1 MCAELTASCM
11 STGQPRYYLL
21 LTGIHRF
28 LAPLFTSIAN
38 LLGTSTPPT
47 AMIQLKPGIPPASLS
62 KPSHSAARRKNRM
75 ERKKNGGLRFKRV
88 FSDPAIAPFDQIEW
102 GRRTAEITDDGGRVI
117 FKQEDIEVPKNWSAL
132 ATKIAVSK
140 YFYGDIANGT
150 DPYKGGRETSV
161 RQLIHRV
168 TRTITDCGIADSYFA
183 DAEAAET
190 FYDEL
195 TWLCLNQHGAF
206 NSPVWFN
213 VGLYHQYGV
222 GKGAGAGNYF
232 YNSETGEAERAT
244 SQYEYPQGSACFI
257 QSVGD
262 TMEDIMRLA
271 TSEAMLF
278 KFGSGTGTDLSSL
291 RSTREKL
298 SGGGKP
304 SGPLS
309 FLKVYDKIANVVKS
323 GGKTRRAAKMNT
335 LKDWHPDIEEFIDA
349 KQNEEKKAWALIEQG
364 YDGSYNGDAY
374 GSVMYQN
381 ENLSVRVSD
390 EFMNAAVD
398 GREWVTKNVR
408 DGSPCDKKDARGLL
422 RKIAEGTYIC
432 GDPGMQFD
440 STIHKW
446 HTCKGTGRQNSTN
459 PCSEYLFPDNTA
471 CNLAS
476 LNLMKF
482 KGEDEVFDVERFKAA
497 VRLFITAQEILV
509 DNASY
514 PIKEIAENSH
524 IFRTLGLGYAN
535 LGSLIMSYGYGY
547 DTVEG
552 RALCGAI
559 TAIMT
564 GEAYEQSALLA
575 KTMGPFPGYREA
587 RCSGVSKPAAK
598 DNVASMLEVI
608 ELHREAVEEIPD
620 VEEFGYLKK
629 EATRAWDRATDLGKR
644 HGYRNAQVTVL
655 APTGTISFLMDCDT
669 TGIEPDIALVKYKL
683 LAGGGMLK
691 IVNQTIRPALEH
703 LGYAEDEI
711 ARSIEHVDLFD
722 TIEDAT
728 PGADHSA
735 VLAGRAE
742 AGRFYPTPLRA
753 EHLPIFDCAFRA
765 HLGERSLHYM
775 AHLRMMAAAQPFL
788 SGAISKTVNMP
799 ENATVDDIMN
809 TYVEGWRLGLKSI
822 AIYRDGSKRS
832 APLNTRKTRDMGAF
846 DGAMDVI
853 AKPEEL
859 QKLILELEEEIAML
873 RSRLDQPIRHRMPDT
888 RMSLTHRFEIAGH
901 EGYITVGLYEDGQPG
916 ELLITMWKEGST
928 IGGLMD
934 TVGTLTSIAL
944 QYGVPL
950 ESLVKKF
957 AYQRFEPSGFTKN
970 PDIRNATSITD
981 YVFRYLGCQFIKG
994 YKEATSPNRAQPEF
1008 PLKEIAEM
1016 EKKAIN
1022 RPVAELPRTAEK
1034 ELIDVITSHSPGEG
1048 NPKVITTG
1056 YTYADR
1062 VKEALGNMFMDIVCS
1077 HCGSDKVIR
1086 AGACGVCTECGTSQ
1100 GCS

>member
-1 MCAELTASCM
+1 
-11 STGQPRYYLL
+11 
-21 LTGIHRF
+21 
-28 LAPLFTSIAN
+28 
-38 LLGTSTPPT
+38 
-47 AMIQLKPGIPPASLS
+47 MIQLKPGIQPSSLTNPRKS
-62 KPSHSAARRKNRM
+62 SRRGKSSAV
-75 ERKKNGGLRFKRV
+75 KKKSSGLKFERV
-88 FSDPAIAPFDQIEW
+88 FSDVATSPFDQVEW
-102 GRRTAEITDDGGRVI
+102 ERRTAEITDDSGKVI
-117 FKQEDIEVPKNWSAL
+117 FRQEEVEVPKTWSAL

-140 YFYGDIANGT
+140 YFYGDIANGAN
-150 DPYKGGRETSV
+150 PHKGGRESSV

-168 TRTITDCGIADSYFA
+168 TRTITNWGLADGYFS
-183 DAEAAET
+183 DAETAQT

-195 TWLCLNQHGAF
+195 TWLCLNQYAAF

-213 VGLYHQYGV
+213 VGLYHEYGI
-222 GKGAGAGNYF
+222 GKGAGEGNYF
-232 YNSETGEAERAT
+232 YNRELGRAQRAAT
-244 SQYEYPQGSACFI
+244 QYEYPQGSACFI
-257 QSVGD
+257 QSVDD

-271 TSEAMLF
+271 MSEAMLF

-309 FLKVYDKIANVVKS
+309 FLKVYDQVANVVKS

-349 KQNEEKKAWALIEQG
+349 KQKEEKKAWALIEQG

-390 EFMNAAVD
+390 QFMEAALE
-398 GREWVTKNVR
+398 GRAWWTRRVR
-408 DGSPCDKKDARGLL
+408 DGQPCERKDAKGLL
-422 RKIAEGTYIC
+422 RKIAEGTHVC

-440 STIHKW
+440 TTIHKW

-459 PCSEYLFPDNTA
+459 PCSEYLFLDNTA

-482 KGEDEVFDVERFKAA
+482 KAADGQFDIERFKAA
-497 VRLFITAQEILV
+497 VRILITAQEILV

-514 PIKEIAENSH
+514 PVKEIAENSH
-524 IFRTLGLGYAN
+524 IFRTLGLGYSN

-547 DTVEG
+547 DSVEG
-552 RALCGAI
+552 RALCGAV

-575 KTMGPFPGYREA
+575 RTMGSFPGYHDA
-587 RCSGVSKPAAK
+587 RASGVPKPAAR
-598 DNVASMLEVI
+598 DNVSSMLEVI
-608 ELHREAVEEIPD
+608 DLHRCAVNEIPHVDEFAYLKEEAVKTWE
-620 VEEFGYLKK
+620 
-629 EATRAWDRATDLGKR
+629 RAARLGRR

-669 TGIEPDIALVKYKL
+669 TGIEPDLALVKYKL

-691 IVNQTIRPALEH
+691 IVNQTIKPALEK
-703 LGYAEDEI
+703 LQYNSEEI
-711 ARSIEHVDLFD
+711 ERIIAHIDAFD
-722 TIEDAT
+722 TIEDV
-728 PGADHSA
+728 PDADGSTISSG
-735 VLAGRAE
+735 VK
-742 AGRFYPTPLRA
+742 P
-753 EHLPIFDCAFRA
+753 EHLPIFDCAFKPHR
-765 HLGERSLHYM
+765 GERSLSYL

-788 SGAISKTVNMP
+788 SGAISKTVNLP
-799 ENATVDDIMN
+799 ESASVEEIMN
-809 TYVEGWRLGLKSI
+809 SYVEGWRLGLKSI
-822 AIYRDGSKRS
+822 AIYREGSKRS
-832 APLNTRKTRDMGAF
+832 APLNTRKTKDMGTNGEVDLAL
-846 DGAMDVI
+846 DVTVDR
-853 AKPEEL
+853 EDF
-859 QKLILELEEEIAML
+859 QQRILELEEELTML
-873 RSRLDQPIRHRMPDT
+873 RGRVDQPIRHRMSNT
-888 RMSLTHRFEIAGH
+888 RMSLTHKFEIAGH
-901 EGYITVGLYEDGQPG
+901 EGYITVGLYEDGEPG
-916 ELLITMWKEGST
+916 ELFIHMAKEGST

-934 TVGTLTSIAL
+934 TVGTLTSVAL

-981 YVFRYLGCQFIKG
+981 YVFRWLGCQFIKG
-994 YKEATSPNRAQPEF
+994 YQEATSPSGGQTEL
-1008 PLKEIAEM
+1008 PLKEIPEM
-1016 EKKAIN
+1016 EKKALN
-1022 RPVAELPRTAEK
+1022 RPVSDLPMTGEK
-1034 ELIDVITSHSPGEG
+1034 ELIDIIGNHSANDSGSQRAANGSSH
-1048 NPKVITTG
+1048 
-1056 YTYADR
+1056 ADR
-1062 VKEALGNMFMDIVCS
+1062 VKEALGNMFMDIICS
-1077 HCGSDKVIR
+1077 VCGSDKVIR

>member
-1 MCAELTASCM
+1 
-11 STGQPRYYLL
+11 
-21 LTGIHRF
+21 
-28 LAPLFTSIAN
+28 
-38 LLGTSTPPT
+38 
-47 AMIQLKPGIPPASLS
+47 MIQLKPGIPPASLN
-62 KPSHSAARRKNRM
+62 KPSRSAAHRKNRT
-75 ERKKNGGLRFKRV
+75 ESKKNGGLRFKRV
-88 FSDPAIAPFDQIEW
+88 FSDSAVAPFDQIEW
-102 GRRTAEITDDGGRVI
+102 ERRNAEITDDGGKVI

-168 TRTITDCGIADSYFA
+168 TRTITDCGIADGYFA

-195 TWLCLNQHGAF
+195 TWLCLNQRGAF

-232 YNSETGEAERAT
+232 YNRETGKAERAA

-262 TMEDIMRLA
+262 TMENIMRLA

-309 FLKVYDKIANVVKS
+309 FLKVYDQIANVVKS

-349 KQNEEKKAWALIEQG
+349 KQKEEKKAWALIEQG
-364 YDGSYNGDAY
+364 YDGSYNGEAY

-381 ENLSVRVSD
+381 ENVSVRVSD
-390 EFMNAAVD
+390 EFMDAALEGHEWWTRRVTDGKPCEKKNARV
-398 GREWVTKNVR
+398 
-408 DGSPCDKKDARGLL
+408 LL
-422 RKIAEGTYIC
+422 RKIAEGTWIC

-440 STIHKW
+440 TTIHKW
-446 HTCKGTGRQNSTN
+446 HTCKGTDRQNSTN
-459 PCSEYLFPDNTA
+459 PCSEYLFLDNTA

-482 KGEDEVFDVERFKAA
+482 KTADGDFDVERFKAA
-497 VRLFITAQEILV
+497 VRIFITAQEIIV

-547 DTVEG
+547 DSIEG

-564 GEAYEQSALLA
+564 GEAYAQSARLA
-575 KTMGPFPGYREA
+575 RAMEPFPGYRDA
-587 RCSGVSKPAAK
+587 RASGVAKPVAK
-598 DNVASMLEVI
+598 DNVAPMLEVI
-608 ELHREAVEEIPD
+608 ELHRCAAHQISDAKEFAHLKEEAARI
-620 VEEFGYLKK
+620 
-629 EATRAWDRATDLGKR
+629 WDDAAELGKR

-691 IVNQTIRPALEH
+691 IVNQTIKPALEK
-703 LGYAEDEI
+703 LGYGSDEI
-711 ARSIEHVDLFD
+711 GRIVAHIDAFD
-722 TIEDAT
+722 TIEDVT
-728 PGADHSA
+728 DTDGTMISSGLKP
-735 VLAGRAE
+735 
-742 AGRFYPTPLRA
+742 
-753 EHLPIFDCAFRA
+753 EHLPIFDCAFKPFK
-765 HLGERSLHYM
+765 GERSLHYL
-775 AHLRMMAAAQPFL
+775 AHLKMMAAAQPFL
-788 SGAISKTVNMP
+788 SGAISKTVNLP
-799 ENATVDDIMN
+799 ESATVDDIMN
-809 TYVEGWRLGLKSI
+809 SYIEGWRLGLKSI
-822 AIYRDGSKRS
+822 AIYREGSKRS
-832 APLNTRKTRDMGAF
+832 APLNTRKTKDMGATVAAIS
-846 DGAMDVI
+846 DAGGDAL
-853 AKPEEL
+853 ANR
-859 QKLILELEEEIAML
+859 ILELEQDLATL
-873 RSRLDQPIRHRMPDT
+873 RRQIDQPVRHRMPDT
-888 RMSLTHRFEIAGH
+888 RTSLTHKFEIAGH
-901 EGYITVGLYEDGQPG
+901 EGYITVGLYEDRQPG
-916 ELLITMWKEGST
+916 ELFITMSKEGST

-970 PDIRNATSITD
+970 PDIRHATSITD
-981 YVFRYLGCQFIKG
+981 YVFRWLACEFIKG
-994 YKEATSPNRAQPEF
+994 YKEATSPNRSQPDL
-1008 PLKEIAEM
+1008 PLKEIPDI
-1016 EKKAIN
+1016 EKKALN
-1022 RPVAELPRTAEK
+1022 RPVTDLARTGDK
-1034 ELIDVITSHSPGEG
+1034 EIIDVITGHPSNSGNGGASEG
-1048 NPKVITTG
+1048 NGNGTG
-1056 YTYADR
+1056 TSSYR
-1062 VKEALGNMFMDIVCS
+1062 VTIALGSIFMGITCS
-1077 HCGSDKVIR
+1077 VCGSDKVIR

>member
-1 MCAELTASCM
+1 
-11 STGQPRYYLL
+11 
-21 LTGIHRF
+21 
-28 LAPLFTSIAN
+28 
-38 LLGTSTPPT
+38 
-47 AMIQLKPGIPPASLS
+47 MIQLKHGIQPSSLS
-62 KPSHSAARRKNRM
+62 KPRKPSDRHKH
-75 ERKKNGGLRFKRV
+75 RAPKKKSPGLRFQRV
-88 FSDPAIAPFDQIEW
+88 FSDANVAPFEQIEW
-102 GRRTAEITDDGGRVI
+102 ENRTAEITDDGGKVI
-117 FKQEDIEVPKNWSAL
+117 FRQENVEVPKSWSAL

-150 DPYKGGRETSV
+150 DPHKGGRENSV
-161 RQLIHRV
+161 RQLVHRV
-168 TRTITDCGIADSYFA
+168 TRTMADWGMADGYFA
-183 DAEAAET
+183 DAEAAEV

-195 TWLCLNQHGAF
+195 TWICVNQYAAF

-213 VGLYHQYGV
+213 VGLYHEYGV
-222 GKGAGAGNYF
+222 GKHAGAGNYF
-232 YNSETGEAERAT
+232 YDRATGKAERAA

-257 QSVGD
+257 QSVED

-278 KFGSGTGTDLSSL
+278 KYGSGTGTDLTSL

-309 FLKVYDKIANVVKS
+309 FLRVYDQVANVVKS

-349 KQNEEKKAWALIEQG
+349 KQKEEKKAWALIQQG

-390 EFMNAAVD
+390 EFMDAAIE
-398 GREWVTKNVR
+398 GREWWTRRVR
-408 DGSPCDKKDARGLL
+408 DGEPCERKDAHALL
-422 RKIAEGTYIC
+422 RKVAEGTHVC

-440 STIHKW
+440 TTIHKW
-446 HTCKGTGRQNSTN
+446 HTCKGTDRQNSTN
-459 PCSEYLFPDNTA
+459 PCSEYLFLDNTA
-471 CNLAS
+471 CNLSS

-482 KGEDEVFDVERFKAA
+482 KTAEGAFDVERFKAA
-497 VRLFITAQEILV
+497 VRILITAQEIIV

-535 LGSLIMSYGYGY
+535 LGSLIMSYGHGY
-547 DTVEG
+547 DSVEG

-559 TAIMT
+559 TSIMT
-564 GEAYEQSALLA
+564 GEAYEQSARLA
-575 KTMGPFPGYREA
+575 KAMGPFPGYRDSRA
-587 RCSGVSKPAAK
+587 SGVAKPVAK
-598 DNVASMLEVI
+598 DNVATMLEVI
-608 ELHREAVEEIPD
+608 DLHRCAVSQIPD
-620 VEEFGYLKK
+620 ADEFAYLKE
-629 EATRAWDRATDLGKR
+629 EAAKVWESAATLGKR
-644 HGYRNAQVTVL
+644 HGYCNAQVTVL

-691 IVNQTIRPALEH
+691 IVNQTVKPALEK
-703 LGYAEDEI
+703 LDYNSDD
-711 ARSIEHVDLFD
+711 IERIVAHIDAFD
-722 TIEDAT
+722 TIED
-728 PGADHSA
+728 
-735 VLAGRAE
+735 VLDSDGSTISS
-742 AGRFYPTPLRA
+742 GLKP
-753 EHLPIFDCAFRA
+753 EHLSIFDCAFKPFK
-765 HLGERSLHYM
+765 GERSLNYM

-799 ENATVDDIMN
+799 ETATVEEIMS

-822 AIYRDGSKRS
+822 AIYREGSKQS
-832 APLNTRKTRDMGAF
+832 APLNTRKTKDMGSN
-846 DGAMDVI
+846 GDV
-853 AKPEEL
+853 ALATDVMVEREDF
-859 QKLILELEEEIAML
+859 QKRILELEDELNEL
-873 RSRLDQPIRHRMPDT
+873 RGKVDRPVRHRMPDT

-901 EGYITVGLYEDGQPG
+901 EGYITVGLYEDNQPG
-916 ELLITMWKEGST
+916 ELFITMSKEGST

-950 ESLVKKF
+950 ESLAKKF

-981 YVFRYLGCQFIKG
+981 YVFRWLACQFIKG
-994 YKEATSPNRAQPEF
+994 YKEATSPTRGQGELPM
-1008 PLKEIAEM
+1008 KELPEM
-1016 EKKAIN
+1016 EKKALN
-1022 RPVAELPRTAEK
+1022 RPVQDLARTGEK
-1034 ELIDVITSHSPGEG
+1034 ELIDVITSHAPNEGEPQVAPNG
-1048 NPKVITTG
+1048 SSH
-1056 YTYADR
+1056 ADR
-1062 VKEALGNMFMDIVCS
+1062 VQEALGNMFMDIVCS

>member
-1 MCAELTASCM
+1 
-11 STGQPRYYLL
+11 
-21 LTGIHRF
+21 
-28 LAPLFTSIAN
+28 
-38 LLGTSTPPT
+38 
-47 AMIQLKPGIPPASLS
+47 MIQLKPGIPPSAMN
-62 KPSHSAARRKNRM
+62 KPRKAADRRQNRSA
-75 ERKKNGGLRFKRV
+75 KKPVSGLHFERV
-88 FSDPAIAPFDQIEW
+88 FSDPAVKPFGQIEW
-102 GRRTAEITDDGGRVI
+102 ERCTEEITDDGGKVI
-117 FKQEDIEVPKNWSAL
+117 YKQKNIEVPANWSEL

-150 DPYKGGRETSV
+150 DPHKGGRETSV

-168 TRTITDCGIADSYFA
+168 TRTITDCGIADGYFA
-183 DAEAAET
+183 DAKTAEI

-195 TWLCLNQHGAF
+195 TWLCANQHGAF

-213 VGLYHQYGV
+213 VGLHHQYGI
-222 GKGAGAGNYF
+222 GKDAGEGNYF
-232 YNSETGEAERAT
+232 FNRETGKAERART
-244 SQYEYPQGSACFI
+244 QYEYPQGSACFI
-257 QSVGD
+257 QDVDD

-278 KFGSGTGTDLSSL
+278 KFGSGTGTDLSTL

-309 FLKVYDKIANVVKS
+309 FLKVYDQVANVVKS

-335 LKDWHPDIEEFIDA
+335 LKDRHPDIEEFIDA
-349 KQNEEKKAWALIEQG
+349 KQKEEKKAWALIEQG

-381 ENLSVRVSD
+381 ENVSVRVSD
-390 EFMNAAVD
+390 EFMEAALE
-398 GREWVTKNVR
+398 GREWWTRRVL
-408 DGSPCDKKDARGLL
+408 DGQPCERKDARTLL

-446 HTCKGTGRQNSTN
+446 HTCKGTDRQNSTN
-459 PCSEYLFPDNTA
+459 PCSEYLFLDNTA

-482 KGEDEVFDVERFKAA
+482 KTTEGDFDVERFKAA
-497 VRLFITAQEILV
+497 VRIFITAQEIVV

-514 PIKEIAENSH
+514 PIKDIAENSH

-535 LGSLIMSYGYGY
+535 LGSLVMSYGYGY
-547 DTVEG
+547 DSVEA
-552 RALCGAI
+552 RALCGAV

-564 GEAYEQSALLA
+564 GEAYEQSARMAQALGA
-575 KTMGPFPGYREA
+575 FPGYHDA
-587 RCSGVSKPAAK
+587 HASGVPKPVAK
-598 DNVASMLEVI
+598 DNIASMLEVI
-608 ELHREAVEEIPD
+608 ELHRCAVREISDAKEFAHLKEEAAKV
-620 VEEFGYLKK
+620 
-629 EATRAWDRATDLGKR
+629 WDSAAELGKR
-644 HGYRNAQVTVL
+644 NGYRNAQVTVL

-683 LAGGGMLK
+683 LAGGGMFK
-691 IVNQTIRPALEH
+691 IVNQTVKPALEK
-703 LGYAEDEI
+703 LGYNSEEI
-711 ARSIEHVDLFD
+711 ERIIAHIDAFD
-722 TIEDAT
+722 TIEDVECGSDA
-728 PGADHSA
+728 PS
-735 VLAGRAE
+735 
-742 AGRFYPTPLRA
+742 LRSGLKP
-753 EHLPIFDCAFRA
+753 EHLSIFDCAFKPFK
-765 HLGERSLHYM
+765 GQRSLNYI

-799 ENATVDDIMN
+799 ESATVDDITN
-809 TYVEGWRLGLKSI
+809 SYVEGWRLGLKSI
-822 AIYRDGSKRS
+822 AIYREGSKRS
-832 APLNTRKTRDMGAF
+832 APLNTRKTRDMGGTT
-846 DGAMDVI
+846 DDVDV
-853 AKPEEL
+853 ALDVTVDREDF
-859 QKLILELEEEIAML
+859 QKRILELEDELTEIRGKIDKPL
-873 RSRLDQPIRHRMPDT
+873 RHRMPDT

-916 ELLITMWKEGST
+916 ELFITMSKEGST

-934 TVGTLTSIAL
+934 TVGTLSSIAL

-994 YKEATSPNRAQPEF
+994 YKEATSPNRAQSEF

-1016 EKKAIN
+1016 EKKAVN

-1034 ELIDVITSHSPGEG
+1034 ELIDIITNDSPGEG
-1048 NPKVITTG
+1048 NPKVLSKGNTH
-1056 YTYADR
+1056 AER

>member
-1 MCAELTASCM
+1 
-11 STGQPRYYLL
+11 
-21 LTGIHRF
+21 
-28 LAPLFTSIAN
+28 
-38 LLGTSTPPT
+38 
-47 AMIQLKPGIPPASLS
+47 MIQLKPGIPPASL
-62 KPSHSAARRKNRM
+62 KGPSEPAVRRRI
-75 ERKKNGGLRFKRV
+75 RADKKKKTGLRFERV
-88 FSDPAIAPFDQIEW
+88 FSDAAVAPFDQVEW
-102 GRRTAEITDDGGRVI
+102 ERRTAEITDDSGKVI
-117 FKQEDIEVPKNWSAL
+117 FKQEDIEVPKSWSAL

-168 TRTITDCGIADSYFA
+168 TRTIADWGLADGYFA
-183 DAEAAET
+183 DAEAAEV

-195 TWLCLNQHGAF
+195 TWLCLNQYGAF

-232 YNSETGEAERAT
+232 YNRDTGKAERAA

-257 QSVGD
+257 QSVQD

-278 KFGSGTGTDLSSL
+278 KYGSGTGTDLSSL

-309 FLKVYDKIANVVKS
+309 FLKVYDQVANVVKS

-349 KQNEEKKAWALIEQG
+349 KQKEEKKAWALIEQG

-381 ENLSVRVSD
+381 ENVSVRVSD
-390 EFMNAAVD
+390 EFMEAALEGHEWWTRRVTD
-398 GREWVTKNVR
+398 GK
-408 DGSPCDKKDARGLL
+408 PCERKDARTLL

-446 HTCKGTGRQNSTN
+446 HTCKGTDRQNSTN
-459 PCSEYLFPDNTA
+459 PCSEYLFLDNTA

-482 KGEDEVFDVERFKAA
+482 KTPEGDFDVDRFKAA
-497 VRLFITAQEILV
+497 VRIFITAQEIIV

-514 PIKEIAENSH
+514 PIREIAENSH

-535 LGSLIMSYGYGY
+535 LGSLIMSYGFGY
-547 DTVEG
+547 DSVEG

-559 TAIMT
+559 TGIMT
-564 GEAYEQSALLA
+564 GEAYEQSARLA
-575 KTMGPFPGYREA
+575 RAIGPFSGYRDA
-587 RCSGVSKPAAK
+587 RASGVPKPVAK
-598 DNVASMLEVI
+598 DNVESMLEVI
-608 ELHREAVEEIPD
+608 ELHRQAVREISDAKEFAHLKEEAAKV
-620 VEEFGYLKK
+620 
-629 EATRAWDRATDLGKR
+629 WDSAAELGKR
-644 HGYRNAQVTVL
+644 YGYRNAQVTVL

-691 IVNQTIRPALEH
+691 IVNQTVKPALEK
-703 LGYAEDEI
+703 LGYNSDEI
-711 ARSIEHVDLFD
+711 ERIIAHIDAFD
-722 TIEDAT
+722 TIEDIMDT
-728 PGADHSA
+728 DGSTISSGLKP
-735 VLAGRAE
+735 
-742 AGRFYPTPLRA
+742 
-753 EHLPIFDCAFRA
+753 EHLLIFDCAFKPFK
-765 HLGERSLHYM
+765 GERSLNYM

-799 ENATVDDIMN
+799 EAATVDDIMN

-832 APLNTRKTRDMGAF
+832 APLNTRKTKDMGTVAAG
-846 DGAMDVI
+846 DDSGLSADSDTN
-853 AKPEEL
+853 AL
-859 QKLILELEEEIAML
+859 QKRVLELEQELTAL
-873 RSRLDQPIRHRMPDT
+873 RGRLDQPVRHRMPDT
-888 RMSLTHRFEIAGH
+888 RISLTHKFEIAGH

-916 ELLITMWKEGST
+916 ELFITMSKEGST

-970 PDIRNATSITD
+970 PDIRHATSITD
-981 YVFRYLGCQFIKG
+981 YVFRWLACQFIKG
-994 YKEATSPNRAQPEF
+994 YKEATSPNRAQPDL
-1008 PLKEIAEM
+1008 PLKEIAEI
-1016 EKKAIN
+1016 EKKALN
-1022 RPVAELPRTAEK
+1022 RPVTDLARTGEK
-1034 ELIDVITSHSPGEG
+1034 QVIDVITSHPSNRANGGTSAEANG
-1048 NPKVITTG
+1048 NGDKNP
-1056 YTYADR
+1056 DR
-1062 VKEALGNMFMDIVCS
+1062 VTVALGSIFMGITCS
-1077 HCGSDKVIR
+1077 VCGSDKVIR

>member
-1 MCAELTASCM
+1 
-11 STGQPRYYLL
+11 
-21 LTGIHRF
+21 
-28 LAPLFTSIAN
+28 
-38 LLGTSTPPT
+38 
-47 AMIQLKPGIPPASLS
+47 MIQLKPGILPASLNA
-62 KPSHSAARRKNRM
+62 PSRSTTCGKHTA
-75 ERKKNGGLRFKRV
+75 EKKTNAGVRFERV
-88 FSDPAIAPFDQIEW
+88 FSDAAVAPFDQIEW
-102 GRRTAEITDDGGRVI
+102 ERRTAEINDDSGKII
-117 FKQEDIEVPKNWSAL
+117 FKQEDVEVPKSWSAL

-140 YFYGDIANGT
+140 YFYGDIAHGN
-150 DPYKGGRETSV
+150 DPYKGGRERSV
-161 RQLIHRV
+161 KQLVHRV
-168 TRTITDCGIADSYFA
+168 TRTITDCGIKDGYFA
-183 DAEAAET
+183 DAESAET
-190 FYDEL
+190 FYNEL
-195 TWLCLNQHGAF
+195 TWLCANQYGAF

-213 VGLYHQYGV
+213 VGLWHQYKVGE
-222 GKGAGAGNYF
+222 GKGEGNWF
-232 YNSETGEAERAT
+232 YDHSAGEAKRART
-244 SQYEYPQGSACFI
+244 QYEYPQGSACFI
-257 QSVGD
+257 QSVD
-262 TMEDIMRLA
+262 DNMEDIMRLA
-271 TSEAMLF
+271 MSEVMLF
-278 KFGSGTGTDLSSL
+278 KYGSGTGSDLSSL

-309 FLKVYDKIANVVKS
+309 FLKIYDQVAATVKS

-349 KQNEEKKAWALIEQG
+349 KQKEEKKAWALVEQG

-390 EFMNAAVD
+390 EFMDAALE
-398 GREWVTKNVR
+398 GREWWTRRVT
-408 DGSPCDKKDARGLL
+408 DSQPCEKKDARSLL
-422 RKIAEGTYIC
+422 RKIAEGTWVC

-440 STIHKW
+440 TTIHKW

-459 PCSEYLFPDNTA
+459 PCSEYLFLDNTA

-482 KGEDEVFDVERFKAA
+482 KTADGDFDVERFKAA
-497 VRLFITAQEILV
+497 VRIFITAQEIIV

-547 DTVEG
+547 DSVEG

-575 KTMGPFPGYREA
+575 KAMGPFPGYRDA
-587 RCSGVSKPAAK
+587 RCSGVNKPAAK
-598 DNVASMLEVI
+598 DNVTSMLEVI
-608 ELHREAVEEIPD
+608 ELHRDAVEEIPD
-620 VEEFGYLKK
+620 ADEFAYLKK
-629 EATRAWDRATDLGKR
+629 EAARAWDRAADLGKR

-691 IVNQTIRPALEH
+691 IVNQTVKPALEK
-703 LGYAEDEI
+703 LGYNSEEI
-711 ARSIEHVDLFD
+711 DRIIAHIDSFD
-722 TIEDAT
+722 TIEDVT
-728 PGADHSA
+728 DSDGSK
-735 VLAGRAE
+735 VSSG
-742 AGRFYPTPLRA
+742 LRP
-753 EHLPIFDCAFRA
+753 EHLPIFDCAFKPFK
-765 HLGERSLHYM
+765 GERALNYM
-775 AHLRMMAAAQPFL
+775 AHLKMMAAAQPFL

-799 ENATVDDIMN
+799 EAATVDNIMN
-809 TYVEGWRLGLKSI
+809 SYVEGWRMGLKSI
-822 AIYRDGSKRS
+822 AIYREGSKRS
-832 APLNTRKTRDMGAF
+832 APLNTRKTKDMGAVAAAAA
-846 DGAMDVI
+846 DGGLPSG
-853 AKPEEL
+853 PEEL
-859 QKLILELEEEIAML
+859 QSRILELEQELTTL
-873 RSRLDQPIRHRMPDT
+873 RSRIDQPVRHRMPDT
-888 RMSLTHRFEIAGH
+888 RNSMTHRFEIAGH
-901 EGYITVGLYEDGQPG
+901 EGYITVGLYENEQPG
-916 ELLITMWKEGST
+916 ELFITMSKEGST

-970 PDIRNATSITD
+970 PDIRHATSITD
-981 YVFRYLGCQFIKG
+981 YVFRWLACQFIKG
-994 YKEATSPNRAQPEF
+994 YKEATSPTRGQTEL
-1008 PLKEIAEM
+1008 PLKEIPEM
-1016 EKKAIN
+1016 EKKALN
-1022 RPVAELPRTAEK
+1022 RPVSDLARTGEK
-1034 ELIDVITSHSPGEG
+1034 ELIDVITNNSPNEGSLEMGGNGSSHAE
-1048 NPKVITTG
+1048 
-1056 YTYADR
+1056 R